1 MLVLGQDEK
10 AKYPFLADAGEYLK
24 DKGFSLVQFGSDPVL
39 KLSVEKALH
48 RIKVAAAGEVY
59 KSDLIDGQ
67 ASKDYVLEREVFS
80 FLLAIVLIKLTG
92 MSTLIKRF
100 ALAEARRAENY
111 LEKDLGNASNKSKI
125 DLATRIWECLQVVLR
140 HGLVRGQSISLLY
153 QYGNYVDQL
162 NLFYDY

>member
-24 DKGFSLVQFGSDPVL
+24 DKGFSLTQFGSDPVL

-80 FLLAIVLIKLTG
+80 FLLAIVLMAPI
-92 MSTLIKRF
+92 IIF
-100 ALAEARRAENY
+100 Y
-111 LEKDLGNASNKSKI
+111 LSSGFK
-125 DLATRIWECLQVVLR
+125 
-140 HGLVRGQSISLLY
+140 ISLF
-153 QYGNYVDQL
+153 VISSSA
-162 NLFYDY
+162 

>member
-24 DKGFSLVQFGSDPVL
+24 DKGFSLTQFGNDPVL

-59 KSDLIDGQ
+59 RSDLIDGQ

-80 FLLAIVLIKLTG
+80 FLLAIVLINNL
-92 MSTLIKRF
+92 SSV
-100 ALAEARRAENY
+100 EY
-111 LEKDLGNASNKSKI
+111 LLPSGAIAGRVRSKYS
-125 DLATRIWECLQVVLR
+125 A
-140 HGLVRGQSISLLY
+140 
-153 QYGNYVDQL
+153 
-162 NLFYDY
+162 

>member
-48 RIKVAAAGEVY
+48 RIKVASAGEVY
-59 KSDLIDGQ
+59 KSDIDKDGQ

-100 ALAEARRAENY
+100 ALAEARRAEIY

-125 DLATRIWECLQVVLR
+125 DLATRI
-140 HGLVRGQSISLLY
+140 I
-153 QYGNYVDQL
+153 
-162 NLFYDY
+162 YD

>member
-125 DLATRIWECLQVVLR
+125 DLATRIIYDLFNIDRKSVV
-140 HGLVRGQSISLLY
+140 
-153 QYGNYVDQL
+153 
-162 NLFYDY
+162 